1 MFLTRLCR
9 LLAGSTLTL
18 LVAGCA
24 STQLT
29 TQWSDPALKETSF
42 KKIVVVFQSK
52 DAAERRTLEDALAA
66 QIPNATQS
74 YKALDDADVRE
85 PKHAAEKLKAA
96 GFDSAV
102 IVRIVSVEKEKTY
115 VPGTIHLD
123 PAPYGRMSGAWGFG
137 WGRVYDP
144 GYLRTD
150 ETATVATTVYRLS
163 DEKLVWASK
172 SETFNPTSRPQMI
185 ADVVKA
191 NAEAVRKQLGR

>member
-1 MFLTRLCR
+1 MTTNPLSR
-9 LLAGSTLTL
+9 LLAGAALAFL
-18 LVAGCA
+18 AAGCA

-29 TQWSDPALKETSF
+29 TQWSDPALKETAF
-42 KKIVVVFQSK
+42 KKVVVVFQSR

-66 QIPNATQS
+66 QIPNSTQG
-74 YKALDDADVRE
+74 YKALDENEVRDAKR
-85 PKHAAEKLKAA
+85 AAEKLKAA

-102 IVRIVSVEKEKTY
+102 VVRIVSVEKEQSY
-115 VPGTIHLD
+115 VPGTIHVD
-123 PAPYGRMSGAWGFG
+123 PMPYGRLSGAWGYG
-137 WGRVYDP
+137 WGRAYDP
-144 GYLRTD
+144 GYLRTN

-172 SETFNPTSRPQMI
+172 SETFNPTNQPQMI